1 MHMSVTV
8 GIAALLCLGGVAL
21 AADLPP
27 RIQAVQKYL
36 LEQDYPEL
44 FGDTPYRI
52 KAENIVEGDL
62 DGDGVDEV
70 VMLVRPH
77 FRQSPTIV
85 IFQVSKTLKVRR
97 VNEGLAPG
105 PLQPLSGDF
114 LDSHTLGMAMD
125 VSLGEAQGDATRR
138 REFAL
143 ASLKEMGGVV
153 EYSNFLHLDGRKGKG
168 TYVDMTWLPSPPRGP
183 DCDKFEFSRVDH
195 ISVAEQDDGSGNYL
209 LAMVGKELYV
219 YKIHKIRAD
228 GLLDKTLTI
237 RPAP

>member
-1 MHMSVTV
+1 MRKSTV
-8 GIAALLCLGGVAL
+8 AGITLALCLAAPAVAEE
-21 AADLPP
+21 LPP

-52 KAENIVEGDL
+52 KAGDVVEGDL

-70 VMLVRPH
+70 VMLMRPH

-85 IFQVSKTLKVRR
+85 IFQVSKNLKVRR
-97 VNEGLAPG
+97 VKEGLAPG

-114 LDSHTLGMAMD
+114 LDSHTLGMGVD
-125 VSLGEAQGDATRR
+125 
-138 REFAL
+138 
-143 ASLKEMGGVV
+143 ASLKDAQSDAKRRKDFAAASMKHMGGVV
-153 EYSNFLHLDGRKGKG
+153 EYTNFLHMDSRKGKG
-168 TYVDMTWLPSPPRGP
+168 AYIDMTWLPQPPK
-183 DCDKFEFSRVDH
+183 DTNCENFEFSRVDE
-195 ISVAEQDDGSGNYL
+195 IAVAQKDDGSGNYL

-228 GLLDKTLTI
+228 GLLDKTLTVK
-237 RPAP
+237 PAP

>member
-1 MHMSVTV
+1 M
-8 GIAALLCLGGVAL
+8 AAEP
-21 AADLPP
+21 PP
-27 RIQAVQKYL
+27 RIKAVQQYL

-52 KAENIVEGDL
+52 KADDVVEVDL

-70 VMLVRPH
+70 VMLMRPH

-85 IFQVSKTLKVRR
+85 IFQVSKNLRVRR
-97 VNEGLAPG
+97 VKEGLAPG

-114 LDSHTLGMAMD
+114 LDGHTLGMGVD
-125 VSLGEAQGDATRR
+125 VTIADAPTDPKQR
-138 REFAL
+138 RELVAI
-143 ASLKEMGGVV
+143 SMKEMGGVV
-153 EYSNFLHLDGRKGKG
+153 EYANFLHMDGRKGKG
-168 TYVDMTWLPSPPRGP
+168 MYIDMTGLPRPPKDP
-183 DCDKFEFSRVDH
+183 NCEKFEFSRVDE
-195 ISVAEQDDGSGNYL
+195 IAVAKKDDGSGNYL

-237 RPAP
+237 KPAP